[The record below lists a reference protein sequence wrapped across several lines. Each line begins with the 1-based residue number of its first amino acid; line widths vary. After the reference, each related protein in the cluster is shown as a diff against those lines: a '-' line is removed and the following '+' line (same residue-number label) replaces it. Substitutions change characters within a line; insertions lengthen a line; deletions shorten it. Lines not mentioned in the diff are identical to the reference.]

1 MEPVTTALLTSTQLD
16 ASSVPVKL
24 SFREFLRK
32 LGHARQHG
40 IGPQEKTMNKSMLI
54 GTVLGM
60 GIATAGGAIGG
71 YQLLK
76 EPDYADVVRSTPI
89 VKQTKIPQQECRDE
103 TVVKQKPVKDQN
115 RIAGKV
121 IGATIGG
128 VLGHQVGDGS
138 GKKVA
143 TVAGAV
149 AGGYAGDK
157 VQKNMQ
163 QKDTYTVVEKRCKTV
178 YETREDITGYD
189 VVYRIKGKESSVRMD
204 HDPGQRIPLK
214 DGELVLLSANTV
226 SE

>member
-1 MEPVTTALLTSTQLD
+1 
-16 ASSVPVKL
+16 
-24 SFREFLRK
+24 
-32 LGHARQHG
+32 
-40 IGPQEKTMNKSMLI
+40 MNKSMLI

-89 VKQTKIPQQECRDE
+89 VKQTKIPQQECHDE